1 MTLDDDM
8 YLEILDRVNF
18 RHCKQNMVKV
28 LREWDAV
35 RTSLNPRAKWY
46 DYKPPAPTAIEINDI
61 IAVLTDVAKDRY
73 SLTSESYQDV
83 LETLIEVENRVKNYY
98 AGRNG
103 QDLKPFCYCK
113 HQSFCSKTHKDG
125 GVELEWI

>member
-35 RTSLNPRAKWY
+35 RTSLNPQAKWY
-46 DYKPPAPTAIEINDI
+46 DYKKPVPTTIEINDV
-61 IAVLTDVAKDRY
+61 IAVLTDVAKDRHT
-73 SLTSESYQDV
+73 LTSEVYTDV
-83 LETLIEVENRVKNYY
+83 LEALIEVERRVKNYY
-98 AGRNG
+98 ER
-103 QDLKPFCYCK
+103 
-113 HQSFCSKTHKDG
+113 
-125 GVELEWI
+125 

>member
-46 DYKPPAPTAIEINDI
+46 DYKKPVPTAIEINDV
-61 IAVLTDVAKDRY
+61 IAVLTDVAKDRFT
-73 SLTSESYQDV
+73 LTSQAYIDV
-83 LETLIEVENRVKNYY
+83 LEALIEVERRVKNYY
-98 AGRNG
+98 
-103 QDLKPFCYCK
+103 
-113 HQSFCSKTHKDG
+113 G
-125 GVELEWI
+125 GN

>member
-8 YLEILDRVNF
+8 YLEILDRVNS

-35 RTSLNPRAKWY
+35 RTSLNPQAKWY
-46 DYKPPAPTAIEINDI
+46 DYKKPVPTAIEINDV

-73 SLTSESYQDV
+73 TLSESYQDV
-83 LETLIEVENRVKNYY
+83 LETLIEVEHRVKNYY
-98 AGRNG
+98 ER
-103 QDLKPFCYCK
+103 
-113 HQSFCSKTHKDG
+113 
-125 GVELEWI
+125 

>member
-35 RTSLNPRAKWY
+35 RTSLNPQAKWY
-46 DYKPPAPTAIEINDI
+46 DYKKPVPTTIEINDV
-61 IAVLTDVAKDRY
+61 IAVLTDVAKDRHT
-73 SLTSESYQDV
+73 LTSEFYTDV
-83 LETLIEVENRVKNYY
+83 LEALIEVERRVKNYY
-98 AGRNG
+98 ER
-103 QDLKPFCYCK
+103 
-113 HQSFCSKTHKDG
+113 
-125 GVELEWI
+125 

>member
-18 RHCKQNMVKV
+18 RHCKQGMVKV

-35 RTSLNPRAKWY
+35 RTFLNPRAKWY
-46 DYKPPAPTAIEINDI
+46 DYKKPMPTAIEISDV

-83 LETLIEVENRVKNYY
+83 LETLIEVERRVKNYY
-98 AGRNG
+98 ER
-103 QDLKPFCYCK
+103 
-113 HQSFCSKTHKDG
+113 
-125 GVELEWI
+125 